1 MQSQKPKSTKYT
13 VFKEDIL
20 STVSHIFWPIWALR
34 KDLPATEWE
43 VYIDKMVKMASGQI
57 KISVRSKI
65 KFIFTLTVQLW
76 NGCFS

>member
-1 MQSQKPKSTKYT
+1 
-13 VFKEDIL
+13 
-20 STVSHIFWPIWALR
+20 
-34 KDLPATEWE
+34 
-43 VYIDKMVKMASGQI
+43 MVKMASGQI